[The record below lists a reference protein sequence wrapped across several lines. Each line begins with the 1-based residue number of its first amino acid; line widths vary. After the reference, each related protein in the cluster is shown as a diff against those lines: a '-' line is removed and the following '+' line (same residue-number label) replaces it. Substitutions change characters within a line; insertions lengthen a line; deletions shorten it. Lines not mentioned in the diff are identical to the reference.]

1 MKCSVSRSLSSESL
15 ISTFFVFN
23 SLKNLQQREA
33 LYYFLVFSTSF
44 LTQWKNFWHV
54 MGVFST
60 SKYVLVLLI
69 MAPINHRCKLK
80 VSKQAAWPRKV
91 VIPSWTSQNPSLHYE
106 SLWGQIGRQSWHTHM
121 CTHTCTRTRSCC
133 SFILI
138 GPLQRVMIGYAWLS
152 KAVVFGATATP
163 PDASDLNS
171 PLCRPG
177 CCGTSFCKYTV
188 LVGSLPEL
196 DEETERENREILVLL
211 FVCQFISQ

>member
-1 MKCSVSRSLSSESL
+1 
-15 ISTFFVFN
+15 
-23 SLKNLQQREA
+23 
-33 LYYFLVFSTSF
+33 
-44 LTQWKNFWHV
+44 

-69 MAPINHRCKLK
+69 MEPINHRCKLK

-106 SLWGQIGRQSWHTHM
+106 SLWGQIGRQSWHTHT

-177 CCGTSFCKYTV
+177 CCGTSFCKYPSPPCKYNVRLVRLFHVRLSTYTSKICISDGILFKMQLNTGWRTLQSATSLLVSIITV
-188 LVGSLPEL
+188 YTGMKWFW
-196 DEETERENREILVLL
+196 VLNINIHTCL
-211 FVCQFISQ
+211 LQQC

>member
-1 MKCSVSRSLSSESL
+1 
-15 ISTFFVFN
+15 
-23 SLKNLQQREA
+23 
-33 LYYFLVFSTSF
+33 
-44 LTQWKNFWHV
+44 

-106 SLWGQIGRQSWHTHM
+106 SLWGQIGRQSWHTHT
-121 CTHTCTRTRSCC
+121 CRHTCTRTRSCC

-177 CCGTSFCKYTV
+177 CGGTSFCKYTV